1 MFEKTIKKTE
11 VFSGKMLSLEQHDVV
26 LEDGTQAYREI
37 IRHPGSI
44 GILAQD
50 LEGRFVFVRQYRK
63 GAETITIEVIAGLLD
78 PDEDAETAAH
88 RELLEETGCEAESL
102 EKMGTLFASPGYAD
116 ETIDAYVAILKD
128 GVVEQ
133 NLDHGERLEVVRM
146 TREEFSEAIRK
157 GEIQDAKTL
166 SLWALFLERE
176 NQ

>member
-11 VFSGKMLSLEQHDVV
+11 VFHGKMLSLEQHDVE

-44 GILAQD
+44 GILARD
-50 LEGRFVFVRQYRK
+50 PEGRFVFVRQYRK
-63 GAETITIEVIAGLLD
+63 GVETITIEVIAGLLD

-102 EKMGTLFASPGYAD
+102 EKLGTLFASPGYAD
-116 ETIDAYVAILKD
+116 ESVAAYFAILKD

-133 NLDHGERLEVVRM
+133 KLDRGERLEVVRM
-146 TREEFSEAIRK
+146 SHEEFSQAIREGK
-157 GEIQDAKTL
+157 IQDAKTL
-166 SLWALFLERE
+166 SMWALFLERE
-176 NQ
+176 NR